1 MNIINK
7 SFLALALLPS
17 AFYKKLGAD
26 IPQLR
31 SILETK
37 LTMDD
42 RRPVAM
48 YQVKAKKDKPIKAAT
63 IMTML
68 FSAVMGMFFLFAFAF
83 DYNMITS
90 LSIYFTVLFVMLSAT
105 LISDFTSVLIDIRD
119 SFIIL
124 PKPVSDRTFVTAR
137 LLHIFI
143 HICKI
148 LLPMTLPA
156 FILMITQTNLAG
168 ALIFWFLVGLVALF
182 SIFFIN
188 AVYLLILKITTP
200 QKFQSIISYI
210 QIIFAV
216 VVYGS
221 YQILPRMMGKWKMD
235 DFDIDKINGIILF
248 PMYWFAS
255 TWSVIFHFQGSRSQW
270 IAAAAGLILPF
281 LSLYIVIKYLAPSF
295 NNKLAMI
302 NNAGPEIKTKN
313 LVPPGQ
319 KKGSYAELLARMV
332 TRTQEEKM
340 GFLFSWKLSARSRDF
355 KLKVYPGIGY
365 LFVYVIVIFWNSIQK
380 GGEFENIEDPSLG
393 QRAILISFLYFTTLI
408 LTMALNQMTF
418 SEKYKASWIYYTSP
432 VAKPGEIMLGGA
444 KALMMKFYF
453 PIAVLLCIGAIYF
466 FGTMA
471 IPHLV
476 LGIINVLL
484 ISTIVVLMGNKFFPF
499 SRAQNNNSSSG
510 SFIRAVFMLLVGGFI
525 GIIHFMFFNII
536 AVIVIFILLSLI
548 ALWLCLENIRN
559 TSWASVKSRYAED

>member
-7 SFLALALLPS
+7 TFLSLTLLPS
-17 AFYKKLGAD
+17 TLYKNLGVD
-26 IPQLR
+26 ISQLKA
-31 SILETK
+31 ILETK

-42 RRPVAM
+42 RRPMAM
-48 YQVKAKKDKPIKAAT
+48 YQGRNKKDKPIKAAT

-68 FSAVMGMFFLFAFAF
+68 FSAVMGIFFLFAFAF
-83 DYNMITS
+83 DYSMITS
-90 LSIYFTVLFVMLSAT
+90 LSLYFTVLFVMLSAT

-148 LLPMTLPA
+148 LLPMSLPG
-156 FILMITQTNLAG
+156 FILMITETNLVG
-168 ALIFWFLVGLVALF
+168 ALLFWLMVALVALF

-188 AVYLLILKITTP
+188 AVYILILKITTP

-210 QIIFAV
+210 QIVFAV
-216 VVYGS
+216 LIYGS
-221 YQILPRMMGKWKMD
+221 YQIIPRMMGKWRMD
-235 DFDIDKINGIILF
+235 DFDIDKINGIILY

-255 TWSVIFHFQGSRSQW
+255 AWSVLFNLDGARSQW

-281 LSLYIVIKYLAPSF
+281 LSLYVVIKYLAPSF

-302 NNAGPEIKTKN
+302 NNSGPEVKTKKIKSA
-313 LVPPGQ
+313 GQ
-319 KKGSYAELLARMV
+319 KKSTYPEMLAAIV
-332 TRTQEEKM
+332 TRTHEERM
-340 GFLFSWKLSARSRDF
+340 GFLFSWKMSGRSRDF

-365 LFVYVIVIFWNSIQK
+365 LFVYVVVIFWNQ
-380 GGEFENIEDPSLG
+380 IESGFGFDNTEDASLG

-418 SEKYKASWIYYTSP
+418 SDKYKASWIYYTTP
-432 VAKPGEIMLGGA
+432 LAKPGEIILGGA

-453 PIAVLLCIGAIYF
+453 PIAFLICIGALYF
-466 FGTMA
+466 FGAMA
-471 IPHLV
+471 IPHLI

-499 SRAQNNNSSSG
+499 SRAQNNNSNAG
-510 SFIRAVFMLLVGGFI
+510 SFVRSIFMLLVGGLL
-525 GIIHFMFFNII
+525 GVIHFFFFNII
-536 AVIVIFILLSLI
+536 AVIIIFILLSMA
-548 ALWLCLENIRN
+548 ALWLLLENIRH
-559 TSWASVKSRYAED
+559 TTWASIKSRYAED